1 MYWNSL
7 SLAAMAAESILD
19 HTVVL
24 EHKTE
29 HREACANIHIECEY
43 IICII

>member
-7 SLAAMAAESILD
+7 TLVAMAAESILD

-24 EHKTE
+24 EHRTE
-29 HREACANIHIECEY
+29 HREACANIRVEGE
-43 IICII
+43 